1 MRKEFLLEVQGL
13 SCERNYKLIFKN
25 ISFSLLP
32 GGVIFVNGDNGS
44 GKTSLLLTL
53 SGVLS
58 FSGKIK
64 IKEKYKNKGGY
75 VGHKNALNESETVKD
90 FLYFWKRILAFE
102 EDINHTI
109 NYFELKKILN
119 TPIGLLS
126 FGQKKKLCFSR
137 LQMTK
142 SKIWLLDEPISGL
155 DKKTKFLILKLITDH
170 LDSGGGAIITSHQP
184 IKLNRS
190 KNIMSIRID

>member
-1 MRKEFLLEVQGL
+1 MSKEFLLKIQGL
-13 SCERNYKLIFKN
+13 SCERNYKLIFEN
-25 ISFSLLP
+25 LSFSLLP

-44 GKTSLLLTL
+44 GKTSLLQTL
-53 SGVLS
+53 LGVLS

-64 IKEKYKNKGGY
+64 IKEKNKNKGGY

-90 FLYFWKRILAFE
+90 FLYFWKNILVFE
-102 EDINHTI
+102 GDFKHII
-109 NYFELKKILN
+109 NYFELKKIFN

-126 FGQKKKLCFSR
+126 FGQRKKLCFSR
-137 LQMTK
+137 LQMTR
-142 SKIWLLDEPISGL
+142 SKIWFLDEPISGL
-155 DKKTKFLILKLITDH
+155 DKKTKVLILKLITDH